1 MYFIGAS
8 VITRGSHFFNSIDS
22 IFLKLEEIPYIFF
35 LLASWQKGERKYSEI
50 RISKSHSSKSHSGYF
65 LNEPVCRAV
74 VGRLAASTLTHVAHH
89 ICSYPSHPP
98 PPPRLIMC
106 PQGGALLASELSAF
120 MLTLVDF
127 SSIASD
133 DVFVREA
140 IC

>member
-22 IFLKLEEIPYIFF
+22 IFLKLEKIPYIFF

-74 VGRLAASTLTHVAHH
+74 VGRLAASTHTCGPPYLFLSLPTA
-89 ICSYPSHPP
+89 PP
-98 PPPRLIMC
+98 PPHRRPHNVSPRWGSVSIRAVCLHVGT
-106 PQGGALLASELSAF
+106 GGF
-120 MLTLVDF
+120 QQHCF
-127 SSIASD
+127 
-133 DVFVREA
+133 
-140 IC
+140 